1 MAGVVAGGD
10 VGGTPPERSTRA
22 SLMDPKEGDY
32 VRFKHMRVETT
43 GTVIKRFGAHVR
55 VQPKDGGATLWK
67 ELSELL
73 PLASAVNEASEVAE
87 LQRLF
92 SSGPSSARANA
103 LSTRGVQAQAA
114 AKQTISERPNKIG
127 MPTPMPKPAVGGLQ
141 ATSPAIKRPAQDN
154 SYLDD
159 GDDTN
164 LDGIDDDAVAVAAQ
178 AAQVAVAE
186 AEAEAEAKSAGE
198 LLEGMMRIRGGM
210 GAGASALT
218 DESPDADIKAAYE
231 GASAQERSVFLV
243 KVGDQE
249 KKKLVSLG
257 LDVPEAAPSGLTPG
271 ASSLSESQTLGQLSL
286 PPTLDLKD
294 LKPHDFRELW
304 REKKSAHLQ
313 GTREWAFAEILK
325 WLDDPAS
332 PQLFW
337 LMGGGGTGKS
347 VLTAE
352 LLDRVINRT
361 VAWHFCRHDNPAQSA
376 PGSLLRSLAAM
387 LAHRLPGYK
396 EKLEA
401 TGVPGEAVDDPAE
414 LFKALFETPLLVS
427 EVQAPE
433 KPLLVIIDALDEL
446 PKESQK
452 PLLDVI
458 ASQLSRLPPWLKLF
472 VTSREEPQIKRALSS
487 FKPKELRADEAK
499 NRADVEVYLRTI
511 ARQHIKGEASIADI
525 EADVKRT
532 YGIDMKGKLAILQK
546 PMEMSK
552 AIYAKVR
559 EKVSAEEGYKKLI
572 AVPEKRDADLVQVS
586 DDLHIVHGKQA
597 PEAQKRL
604 EFLIADKWEADPK
617 KETLLHPVPGTAREW
632 VEFADSPGIKS
643 EPRVSEKMKNDYG
656 GHANKLKDLAR
667 LTLRFTSC
675 SRMAHALAEGLQGVG
690 IEVLTLKNKYASPT
704 PMGYSDFNLC
714 AGVVLSDGTR
724 YVCEIQLNHIDMLE
738 AKKEAHVH
746 YEKVREELPTLCQGT
761 KVDAG
766 ELEAFIVGRLSTS
779 SLDAAVDAL
788 SAKAEGLFLYAYM
801 LGQHLESEAKK
812 GRAIHFQNLDSL
824 PAGLGEVYAVNFERA
839 FPEGQED
846 PAWTKAKPL
855 VELIAAAR
863 EPITVAMAAA
873 LLRWDDGQQER
884 VLETTALLFPVRDD
898 KVHVF
903 HKTIVDWLT
912 GEITEGSSIRE
923 PSAEFKVQ
931 RKDGH
936 AMLAEGFIA
945 WRRTATPP
953 EGRAPDDEATYY
965 WLRHGILHLCRADGQ
980 GAKAAF
986 AAQAAHVYA
995 TDLALLRERIDRGL
1009 LSSVAKDYLELR
1021 GVDGVDLTDA
1031 TEMRQFVGKYMDVLQ
1046 RDKGAA
1052 VMQLALQQPDASAV
1066 FRAAEASQLASKQ
1079 PTRALVW
1086 RNKSQEKDACIGTL
1100 SHKDGVSSV
1109 AVGATRIVS
1118 GSGNS
1123 IFVYDAESQELL
1135 EELQGTC
1142 NVTSLAIWDG
1152 GKDGGKHTNQTMSLI
1167 VAGFEDGT
1175 VKVWDSGAPLPSK
1188 SPLLGQ
1194 N

>member
-1 MAGVVAGGD
+1 MPGVSAGATSAV
-10 VGGTPPERSTRA
+10 PIRA

-32 VRFKHMRVETT
+32 VRFKHKRVETT
-43 GTVIKRFGAHVR
+43 GTVIKRSGTHIR

-73 PLASAVNEASEVAE
+73 PLASAVDEASEVAE

-92 SSGPSSARANA
+92 SSGPSSSARANA
-103 LSTRGVQAQAA
+103 LSARGVQAA
-114 AKQTISERPNKIG
+114 AKQTVSERPNKIG
-127 MPTPMPKPAVGGLQ
+127 MSTPMPS
-141 ATSPAIKRPAQDN
+141 SPAQENA
-154 SYLDD
+154 
-159 GDDTN
+159 N
-164 LDGIDDDAVAVAAQ
+164 LDGVDAAVAVAAQ
-178 AAQVAVAE
+178 AAQAAQVAE
-186 AEAEAEAKSAGE
+186 AVAEAEAEAKSAGE
-198 LLEGMMRIRGGM
+198 QLAGMMRVRGGL

-218 DESPDADIKAAYE
+218 GGESPDADIKAAYE

-243 KVGDQE
+243 KVGEQE
-249 KKKLVSLG
+249 KMKLVSLG
-257 LDVPEAAPSGLTPG
+257 LVVPEAAPSGLTSG
-271 ASSLSESQTLGQLSL
+271 ASFPSESSTLGQLSV
-286 PPTLDLKD
+286 PPTLD

-304 REKKSAHLQ
+304 HEKKSSHLQ

-376 PGSLLRSLAAM
+376 PGPLLRSLAAM

-401 TGVPGEAVDDPAE
+401 SGVPGEAMDDPAE
-414 LFKALFETPLLVS
+414 LFKALFETPLLLS
-427 EVQAPE
+427 KVQAPE
-433 KPLLVIIDALDEL
+433 RPLLVILDALDEL

-452 PLLDVI
+452 PLLAVI
-458 ASQLSRLPPWLKLF
+458 ASQLSRLPRWLKLF
-472 VTSREEPQIKRALSS
+472 VTSREEPQITRALSS

-511 ARQHIKGEASIADI
+511 ARRYIKGEANIADI

-532 YGIDMKGKLAILQK
+532 YNIDMKGKLAVLQK

-559 EKVSAEEGYKKLI
+559 EKVNLEEGYKKLI
-572 AVPEKRDADLVQVS
+572 AVPEKRNADLVQVS
-586 DDLHIVHGKQA
+586 DDLNIVHVKQA
-597 PEAQKRL
+597 PDAQKKL

-617 KETLLHPVPGTAREW
+617 KETLLHPVPGTARAW

-675 SRMAHALAEGLQGVG
+675 SRMAHALAEGLQGAG

-746 YEKVREELPTLCQGT
+746 YEKVREELPALCQGT

-779 SLDAAVDAL
+779 SLDAAVEAL

-801 LGQHLESEAKK
+801 LSQHLESEANK
-812 GRAIHFQNLDSL
+812 GQEIHFESLDSL
-824 PAGLGEVYAVNFERA
+824 PAGLGEVYAVNFKRA
-839 FPEGQED
+839 FPEGQLD
-846 PAWTKAKPL
+846 PAWTEAKPL

-863 EPITVAMAAA
+863 EPITGAMAAA
-873 LLRWDDGQQER
+873 LLGWDDLKQRR
-884 VLETTALLFPVRDD
+884 VIETTALLFPVRDG
-898 KVHVF
+898 KFHVF
-903 HKTIVDWLT
+903 HKTLVDWLT
-912 GEITEGSSIRE
+912 GEITDGSSIRG

-945 WRRTATPP
+945 WRTVTPT
-953 EGRAPDDEATYY
+953 EGREPDDVAATYY

-980 GAKAAF
+980 GAKGAF
-986 AAQAAHVYA
+986 AAQAAQVYA
-995 TDLALLRERIDRGL
+995 TDLALLVNE
-1009 LSSVAKDYLELR
+1009 STVA
-1021 GVDGVDLTDA
+1021 
-1031 TEMRQFVGKYMDVLQ
+1031 F
-1046 RDKGAA
+1046 
-1052 VMQLALQQPDASAV
+1052 
-1066 FRAAEASQLASKQ
+1066 FRAWLRTTSSCD
-1079 PTRALVW
+1079 VW
-1086 RNKSQEKDACIGTL
+1086 
-1100 SHKDGVSSV
+1100 
-1109 AVGATRIVS
+1109 
-1118 GSGNS
+1118 
-1123 IFVYDAESQELL
+1123 
-1135 EELQGTC
+1135 
-1142 NVTSLAIWDG
+1142 
-1152 GKDGGKHTNQTMSLI
+1152 
-1167 VAGFEDGT
+1167 T
-1175 VKVWDSGAPLPSK
+1175 V
-1188 SPLLGQ
+1188 
-1194 N
+1194 

>member
-1 MAGVVAGGD
+1 MPRVAWRSAFSGVEPG
-10 VGGTPPERSTRA
+10 
-22 SLMDPKEGDY
+22 
-32 VRFKHMRVETT
+32 
-43 GTVIKRFGAHVR
+43 
-55 VQPKDGGATLWK
+55 Q
-67 ELSELL
+67 
-73 PLASAVNEASEVAE
+73 AE
-87 LQRLF
+87 LVISRL
-92 SSGPSSARANA
+92 NA
-103 LSTRGVQAQAA
+103 ALRCGILPEEQAA
-114 AKQTISERPNKIG
+114 AAPG
-127 MPTPMPKPAVGGLQ
+127 
-141 ATSPAIKRPAQDN
+141 
-154 SYLDD
+154 
-159 GDDTN
+159 
-164 LDGIDDDAVAVAAQ
+164 
-178 AAQVAVAE
+178 
-186 AEAEAEAKSAGE
+186 
-198 LLEGMMRIRGGM
+198 
-210 GAGASALT
+210 ALT
-218 DESPDADIKAAYE
+218 VESPD
-231 GASAQERSVFLV
+231 
-243 KVGDQE
+243 
-249 KKKLVSLG
+249 
-257 LDVPEAAPSGLTPG
+257 APSGLTPD
-271 ASSLSESQTLGQLSL
+271 ASALSERPTLGQLSV
-286 PPTLDLKD
+286 PPTLG

-304 REKKSAHLQ
+304 HEKKSAHLR
-313 GTREWAFAEILK
+313 GTREWAFAEILE
-325 WLDDPAS
+325 WLDHPTS

-352 LLDRVINRT
+352 LLDRVIHRT

-427 EVQAPE
+427 KVHAPE
-433 KPLLVIIDALDEL
+433 KPLLVILDALDEL

-452 PLLDVI
+452 PLLAVI

-472 VTSREEPQIKRALSS
+472 VTSREEPQIGKALSR

-511 ARQHIKGEASIADI
+511 ARQHIKGEARIADI
-525 EADVKRT
+525 EADVQRT
-532 YGIDMKGKLAILQK
+532 YGIDMKGKLTVLQK

-572 AVPEKRDADLVQVS
+572 AEPEKRNADLVQVS
-586 DDLHIVHGKQA
+586 NDLYTVHVKQA
-597 PEAQKRL
+597 PEAQKKL
-604 EFLIADKWEADPK
+604 EELIADTWEADPEK
-617 KETLLHPVPGTAREW
+617 ATLRHPVQGTAKEW

-643 EPRVSEKMKNDYG
+643 EPRVSQKMKNDYG

-675 SRMAHALAEGLQGVG
+675 SRMAYALAEGLKGAG

-704 PMGYSDFNLC
+704 PMGYSDFNSC
-714 AGVVLSDGTR
+714 VGVVLSDGTR
-724 YVCEIQLNHIDMLE
+724 YVCEIQLNHMEMIE
-738 AKKEAHVH
+738 AKKQAHAH
-746 YEKVREELPTLCQGT
+746 YEKVRKELPALCQGT
-761 KVDAG
+761 TVDA
-766 ELEAFIVGRLSTS
+766 EKLEAFIIGRLSTS
-779 SLDAAVDAL
+779 SLDAAVEAL

-801 LGQHLESEAKK
+801 LGQHLESEAKE
-812 GRAIHFQNLDSL
+812 GHEIHFENLDSL
-824 PAGLGEVYAVNFERA
+824 PAGLGEVYAVNFKRA
-839 FPEGQED
+839 FPKGQVD
-846 PAWTKAKPL
+846 PAWIEAKPL

-873 LLRWDDGQQER
+873 LLRWDDRQQRER
-884 VLETTALLFPVRDD
+884 VLETTALLFPVRDG
-898 KVHVF
+898 KFHVF
-903 HKTIVDWLT
+903 HKTVIDWLT
-912 GEITEGSSIRE
+912 GEITEGSSIRA

-953 EGRAPDDEATYY
+953 EGCAPDDVATHY
-965 WLRHGILHLCRADGQ
+965 WLRHGILHLCRGDGQ

-995 TDLALLRERIDRGL
+995 TDLALLRERVDRGL

-1031 TEMRQFVGKYMDVLQ
+1031 TEVRQFVGKYMDVLQ
-1046 RDKGAA
+1046 REKGAA

-1066 FRAAEASQLASKQ
+1066 YRAAASQLSSIQ
-1079 PTRALVW
+1079 PTHALKW
-1086 RNKSQEKDACIGTL
+1086 RNKPQERDACIGTL
-1100 SHKDGVSSV
+1100 PHEQAVGSV

-1118 GSGNS
+1118 GSGTS

-1135 EELQGTC
+1135 EELQGTR
-1142 NVTSLAIWDG
+1142 NVQSVAIWDG
-1152 GKDGGKHTNQTMSLI
+1152 CQSKDGDKHTNPAKSLV

-1175 VKVWDSGAPLPSK
+1175 IKVWDLGAPEPSNRP
-1188 SPLLGQ
+1188 S
-1194 N
+1194 